1 MSSTNRSNA
10 SAKSR
15 SINKDY
21 YVTPIPKIIEF
32 ANEVQLYEPN
42 IFKGKILDPCA
53 GGDIKHLMSYPE
65 AIVECGGSRPFTI
78 DIREDSLAEL
88 KTDYLTYEC
97 KNKYDL
103 IITNPPFNIAK
114 DIIYKALDDVKDN
127 GFVVMLLRLNY
138 FGSKE
143 RKDLWEY
150 HMPKYVFVHHQR
162 ISFMD
167 GGSRDSVE
175 YVHFVWQK
183 GYKPECSMLKV
194 I

>member
-1 MSSTNRSNA
+1 
-10 SAKSR
+10 
-15 SINKDY
+15 
-21 YVTPIPKIIEF
+21 
-32 ANEVQLYEPN
+32 
-42 IFKGKILDPCA
+42 
-53 GGDIKHLMSYPE
+53 MSYPE
-65 AIVECGGSRPFTI
+65 AIIQNKGVIPYTI

-88 KTDYLTYEC
+88 KTNYLTYDC

-143 RKDLWEY
+143 RKNLWEY
-150 HMPKYVFVHHQR
+150 HMPKYTFVHNRR
-162 ISFMD
+162 ISFVD
-167 GGSRDSVE
+167 NGATDSIE
-175 YVHFVWQK
+175 YAHYVWQK
-183 GYKPECSMLKV
+183 GYKPEFTMLKV